1 MLCEKNPEDIV
12 LMVDA
17 RTMGSQPSGIG
28 MYLYNFLKEIV
39 KEKKIRVILVSD
51 VDTSQEMQDMKSR
64 GVEILLYGKKIF
76 RSAGVFFYFHFVRKM
91 AKKMQPDLFWEPNI
105 LIPLPMSGYKGKI
118 ILTIHDIFPIT
129 TPENYG
135 MIYRIYFRLLLNQSI
150 KQSDLILYDSDFS
163 KKETEQ
169 YSKMA
174 KDKKNFLTYVII
186 PKTQTFENWDQDTED
201 FFLYVGYL
209 CKRKGTDTLIKAYRE
224 YAHKGGSKKLY
235 LAGGVS
241 DNEVLELL
249 EETNALLES
258 QDKEKITYLGYISK
272 DEKQTYIANCACFLF
287 PSRAEGFGMPIIEV
301 MEYYRPIIASNL
313 SIFEEL
319 IGNVIT
325 YYNRNDDIESEA
337 TELAQKML
345 EFENCENE
353 MKCIDRDA
361 YDSVMEQYLPEE
373 LGEKLIKCLFELI

>member
-51 VDTSQEMQDMKSR
+51 VDTSQEMQDMKSQ

-76 RSAGVFFYFHFVRKM
+76 RSAGVFFYFNFVRKM
-91 AKKMQPDLFWEPNI
+91 AKKIQPDLFWEPNI

-150 KQSDLILYDSDFS
+150 KQSDLILYDSKFS
-163 KKETEQ
+163 KEETEH
-169 YSKMA
+169 YSKVA
-174 KDKKNFLTYVII
+174 KKKKKFLTYVII
-186 PKTQTFENWDQDTED
+186 NKERKSELHQSNGDDD
-201 FFLYVGYL
+201 YFLYVGYL
-209 CKRKGTDTLIKAYRE
+209 GKRKGTDILIKAYE
-224 YAHKGGSKKLY
+224 AYAQMGGCRKLY
-235 LAGGVS
+235 LAGGVNDQS
-241 DNEVLELL
+241 VIDLL
-249 EETNALLES
+249 EETNVKLKGANKATIE
-258 QDKEKITYLGYISK
+258 YLGYVSK
-272 DEKQTYIANCACFLF
+272 ERKAELIENCACFLF

-301 MEYYRPIIASNL
+301 MEYYRPVIASDL
-313 SIFEEL
+313 EIFKEL
-319 IGNVIT
+319 IGDTIGYYQHSDNIT
-325 YYNRNDDIESEA
+325 LDVGN
-337 TELAQKML
+337 LAKAMYQFVGGQQIDSTIYD
-345 EFENCENE
+345 EV
-353 MKCIDRDA
+353 IDRYRA
-361 YDSVMEQYLPEE
+361 
-373 LGEKLIKCLFELI
+373 EKLGSPMIQCLLDVV

>member
-1 MLCEKNPEDIV
+1 MI

-39 KEKKIRVILVSD
+39 KVPEIRLVLVSD
-51 VDTSQEMQDMKSR
+51 VATSSEILDMKER
-64 GVEILLYGKKIF
+64 GVEILLYGKKVF
-76 RSAGVFFYFHFVRKM
+76 RSGGVFAYFNYVRKQ
-91 AKKMQPDLFWEPNI
+91 AKKYQPDLFWEPNI
-105 LIPLPMSGYKGKI
+105 LIPLPMHGYHGKI
-118 ILTIHDIFPIT
+118 VLTIHDIFPIT
-129 TPENYG
+129 AADNYG
-135 MIYRIYFRLLLNQSI
+135 IIYQIYFRFLLNKSI
-150 KQSDLILYDSDFS
+150 KQADLILYDSDFS
-163 KKETEQ
+163 KKETEK
-169 YSKMA
+169 YSKPA
-174 KDKKNFLTYVII
+174 RKKKNFLTYVII
-186 PKTQTFENWDQDTED
+186 NKEQKSELNQSNFDNDY
-201 FFLYVGYL
+201 FLYVGYL
-209 CKRKGTDTLIKAYRE
+209 GKRKGTDILIKAYE
-224 YAHKGGSKKLY
+224 AYVQMGGCRKLY
-235 LAGGVS
+235 LAGGVNDQS
-241 DNEVLELL
+241 VIDLL
-249 EETNALLES
+249 EETNAKLQGANKATIEYFGYVS
-258 QDKEKITYLGYISK
+258 KERKAELI
-272 DEKQTYIANCACFLF
+272 ENCACFLF

-345 EFENCENE
+345 EFDNCENE

>member
-76 RSAGVFFYFHFVRKM
+76 RSAGVFFYFNFVRKM

-105 LIPLPMSGYKGKI
+105 LIPIPMSGYKGKI

-186 PKTQTFENWDQDTED
+186 PKTQTFENWNQDTED

-272 DEKQTYIANCACFLF
+272 DEKQTYISNCACFLF

-301 MEYYRPIIASNL
+301 MEYYRPIIASDL

-325 YYNRNDDIESEA
+325 YYNRNDDIEREA

-345 EFENCENE
+345 EFDNCENE

-361 YDSVMEQYLPEE
+361 YDSVIEQYLPEE
-373 LGEKLIKCLFELI
+373 LGEKLIKYLFELI